1 MRNEKQ
7 FSRPAKPVHV
17 SRVFLIL
24 TGVSLLSAAATG
36 QQREPR
42 FDNWEEPNGPI
53 KTGMLFVNDEYIP
66 GPYDV
71 EVTQAEININ
81 GVKCIEIVGAALDQ
95 RDDSRRPDARRQ
107 SGFRGQ
113 QGQRGGGGGGD
124 FGPRGRR
131 GGGGRTERPGERIVS
146 SLTSDG
152 IVVVRTGAPT
162 RYLDGKDM
170 YTFCKAMSAETLDDE
185 QIEAF
190 ALLAKSEE
198 HIPHWKQWLHS
209 FEPNTDLYERMRYEV
224 KRSDTMV
231 ANADAK
237 LLAVGRLERFTYPLT
252 IAGMLLS
259 VLALGHLLK
268 WATRIVMAETATGES
283 GDVIRCAE
291 VALLLMLAMS
301 ALDLVWTIL
310 AGQAGIMREV
320 NPLAAT
326 LLKTPMQLVL
336 FKVSATGLGFV
347 ILYVWRR
354 RAQIQQAT
362 WWMCLVC
369 VLLTFRWVVFD
380 SVVN

>member
-1 MRNEKQ
+1 MRFEKL
-7 FSRPAKPVHV
+7 FSLPAQSVHI

-24 TGVSLLSAAATG
+24 AGVSLHSAAAIG
-36 QQREPR
+36 QQHEPR
-42 FDNWEEPNGPI
+42 FDNWEEPTGPI
-53 KTGMLFVNDEYIP
+53 ETGILFVDDEYIP
-66 GPYDV
+66 GPYEV
-71 EVTQAEININ
+71 EATKYEVIIN
-81 GVKCIEIVGAALDQ
+81 GVKCIEIARTAFDQ
-95 RDDSRRPDARRQ
+95 REDSRRPDSRRQ
-107 SGFRGQ
+107 PGVRGQ
-113 QGQRGGGGGGD
+113 QGQRGGGES
-124 FGPRGRR
+124 GPRGRR
-131 GGGGRTERPGERIVS
+131 GSGGRSERPSERVIS

-152 IVVVRTGAPT
+152 IVVIRTGAQT

-170 YTFCKAMSAETLDDE
+170 YTFCKAMSAENPDAK

-190 ALLAKSEE
+190 ALLAKTEE
-198 HIPHWKQWLHS
+198 HMPHWKQWLLS

-224 KRSDTMV
+224 ERSDTMV
-231 ANADAK
+231 ATADAK
-237 LLAVGRLERFTYPLT
+237 LQAAGRLERFTYPLT
-252 IAGMLLS
+252 IVGMLLS

-268 WATRIVMAETATGES
+268 WATRIVMAESATGES
-283 GDVIRCAE
+283 GDIIRCAE

-320 NPLAAT
+320 NPLAAK
-326 LLKTPMQLVL
+326 LLQTPMQLVL
-336 FKVSATGLGFV
+336 FKVAATGLGFA